1 MDDMPQSKLERSISY
16 FFEFILPTYNLSYIE
31 KVKKVI
37 NILFKKDNLRKKF
50 SVQWRKPNTR
60 VFMKFMK

>member
-31 KVKKVI
+31 KVKKVTI
-37 NILFKKDNLRKKF
+37 SCLRKII
-50 SVQWRKPNTR
+50 
-60 VFMKFMK
+60 